1 MILPI
6 LETPKL
12 NTHKVNHAG
21 CRWQPDFEG
30 PWIGSLHQRPGSIQ
44 GIALLPVTG
53 KLGSEELGRRGLN
66 VASMEHLQGV
76 QVGRG
81 LTGNSNMGMNQYL
94 LPITLW

>member
-1 MILPI
+1 M
-6 LETPKL
+6 
-12 NTHKVNHAG
+12 
-21 CRWQPDFEG
+21 
-30 PWIGSLHQRPGSIQ
+30 GSSFASNVQ

-81 LTGNSNMGMNQYL
+81 HGKFQYGFRSPCFGSFFWRSKTQLDGGFGHDPNSSDIAG
-94 LPITLW
+94 IEGS